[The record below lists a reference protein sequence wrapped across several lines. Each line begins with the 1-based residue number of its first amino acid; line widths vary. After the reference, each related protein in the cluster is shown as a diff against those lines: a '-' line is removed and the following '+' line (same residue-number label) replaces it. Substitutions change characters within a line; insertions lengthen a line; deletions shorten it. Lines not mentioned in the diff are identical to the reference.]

1 MAQIQR
7 VVVHI
12 LGCHVEAKRANGFD
26 WERINWA
33 KGTREGRIP
42 HGLHVALES
51 GAAHLSFGTGA
62 SERAG
67 HKEAVVMAWHA
78 RENVNDLLGLIP
90 DELQRVLYLLEFA
103 RLDTQTQNTT
113 EEMCSVF
120 DWVQATWP
128 EEDVHVVFVTSAFH
142 AARATNEAAK
152 VAHKLFMDSSVKNVP
167 TYAVSPAYDSPG
179 ETFVFEES
187 HRGDMP
193 MIDWS
198 PLKKLFGLFKK
209 PKVLQELINHMGTQA
224 ERIKEGPN
232 D

>member
-1 MAQIQR
+1 MTQVQR

-12 LGCHVEAKRANGFD
+12 LGCHVEAKRKNGFD

-51 GAAHLSFGTGA
+51 SATNLSFGTGA
-62 SERAG
+62 SERDG
-67 HKEAVVMAWHA
+67 QKEAVIMAQHA
-78 RENVNDLLGLIP
+78 NRNINDLLNLVP
-90 DELQRVLYLLEFA
+90 DEVKWVLRKLRFA
-103 RLDTQTQNTT
+103 RLDTETQNTT
-113 EEMCSVF
+113 EEMRSVF
-120 DWVQATWP
+120 DWVQTTWP
-128 EEDVHVVFVTSAFH
+128 EEDVHVIFVTSAFH

-152 VAHKLFMDSSVKNVP
+152 VAHERFMDSSVKNVP

-193 MIDWS
+193 MIDWG
-198 PLKKLFGLFKK
+198 PLKKLFGLFGK
-209 PKVLQELINHMGTQA
+209 PKDLQELVDHTGTEA